1 MERIETRLENHVRM
15 NNELH
20 KRILDLE
27 AQVMKANANLRLIVE
42 GLRTYIDKTTPAIL
56 RGPFVASLDYVEGL
70 IDWELS
76 IDVERYEQ
84 ERKMLDR

>member
-1 MERIETRLENHVRM
+1 MERVEVRLENHVRM

-20 KRILDLE
+20 ERILDLE

-42 GLRTYIDKTTPAIL
+42 GLRKYIEKTTPAIL
-56 RGPFVASLDYVEGL
+56 RSPFVASLDYVEGL
-70 IDWELS
+70 IDWELT

-84 ERKMLDR
+84 ERKMLDK